1 MRIRIFKD
9 RNKYMSKT
17 LKRILFAVV
26 GLIIVWLVLKLTGV
40 IGKEKVIKV
49 STEKV
54 TKRTIVETV
63 NASGKVYPEV
73 EVKLSP
79 DISGEIVELNVAEG
93 DSVKK
98 GQVLARIYAD
108 IYATQRDQASA
119 VVNQQQAQVANASAS
134 IEAMRAQLDQAKKT
148 YEMQKQLF
156 DDKVIS
162 QSEFNTADAAYKSAH
177 ANFNAAKQNIR
188 GTQAGVQSA
197 RAALSKANKDISR
210 ATLVSPMDGVV
221 SLLNVKKGERVVG
234 SSMMA
239 GTEMMRIA
247 DLRKI
252 EVRVDVGENDIPKIH
267 LGDSAIV
274 EVDAYNNRKFK
285 GIVTQIASSN
295 NGAASLQTAA
305 AGTDVTNY
313 KVYISL
319 LPGSYKDLMDPAKP
333 KSFPFRPGMSAS
345 ADIQTKTHENRL
357 AVPINAV
364 TTRDK
369 NDSTG
374 LTNSSS
380 EKDKNAANTERTIA
394 EPDEL
399 EEVVFV
405 LQKDGTVKKIKV
417 RTDIQDINY
426 IEILAGL
433 NEGDEV
439 ITGPYDVVSKTLK
452 PGDKVKVVPKSA
464 LFDKKK

>member
-1 MRIRIFKD
+1 MGVI
-9 RNKYMSKT
+9 
-17 LKRILFAVV
+17 ILLV
-26 GLIIVWLVLKLTGV
+26 VLKTSGV
-40 IGKEKVIKV
+40 IGKDEGVKV

-79 DISGEIVELNVAEG
+79 DISGEIVELNVVEG

-119 VVNQQQAQVANASAS
+119 VVSQQQAQVANVSAS
-134 IEAMRAQLDQAKKT
+134 IEALKANLEQARKT
-148 YEMQKQLF
+148 YDMQKQLF

-162 QSEFNTADAAYKSAH
+162 QSEFNIADAAYKTAQ
-177 ANFNAAKQNIR
+177 ANYNAAKQNIR

-234 SSMMA
+234 SSLMS

-252 EVRVDVGENDIPKIH
+252 EVRVDVGENDIPKIS
-267 LGDSAIV
+267 LGDSAMV

-295 NGAASLQTAA
+295 NGAASLQTGNT
-305 AGTDVTNY
+305 GTDVTNY
-313 KVYISL
+313 KVYIRL
-319 LPGSYKDLMDPAKP
+319 LPESYKDLMDPSKP

-345 ADIQTKTHENRL
+345 ADIETTTHENRL

-364 TTRDK
+364 TTRDI
-369 NDSTG
+369 NDSTSEK
-374 LTNSSS
+374 SSS
-380 EKDKNAANTERTIA
+380 EKNKDVNPNEKTTDA
-394 EPDEL
+394 DEL

-405 LQKDGTVKKIKV
+405 LQPDGTVRKTRV

-426 IEILAGL
+426 IEILGGL
-433 NEGDEV
+433 KEGDEV

-452 PGDKVKVVPKSA
+452 NKDKVKVVPKSE

>member
-1 MRIRIFKD
+1 
-9 RNKYMSKT
+9 MSKK
-17 LKRILFAVV
+17 LKWIIFSLV
-26 GLIIVWLVLKLTGV
+26 GLIILLVILKKSGV
-40 IGKEKVIKV
+40 LGKDEGVKV
-49 STEKV
+49 SAEKV

-79 DISGEIVELNVAEG
+79 DISGEIVELNVVEG

-119 VVNQQQAQVANASAS
+119 VVNQQQAQVANVSAS
-134 IEAMRAQLDQAKKT
+134 IDAMRAQLEQAKKN
-148 YEMQKQLF
+148 YDMQKQLF
-156 DDKVIS
+156 DEKVIS
-162 QSEFNTADAAYKSAH
+162 QSEFNTADAAYKSAQ

-188 GTQAGVQSA
+188 GSQAGVQSA

-252 EVRVDVGENDIPKIH
+252 EVRVDVGENDIPKIN
-267 LGDSAIV
+267 LGDSATV
-274 EVDAYNNRKFK
+274 EVDAYNTRKFK
-285 GIVTQIASSN
+285 GVVTQIASSN
-295 NGAASLQTAA
+295 NGAASLQTGAT
-305 AGTDVTNY
+305 GTDVTNY
-313 KVYISL
+313 KVYILL
-319 LPGSYKDLMDPAKP
+319 LPESYQDLMDPSRP

-345 ADIQTKTHENRL
+345 ADIETTTHENRL

-364 TTRDK
+364 TTRDV
-369 NDSTG
+369 NDSTSAK
-374 LTNSSS
+374 NSAS
-380 EKDKNAANTERTIA
+380 EKDKDAANTERTST
-394 EPDEL
+394 EMDEL

-405 LQKDGTVKKIKV
+405 LQKDGTVKKAKV

-426 IEILAGL
+426 IEILGGL
-433 NEGDEV
+433 KEGEEV

-452 PGDKVKVVPKSA
+452 QGNKVKVVPKSE

>member
-1 MRIRIFKD
+1 
-9 RNKYMSKT
+9 MSKT
-17 LKRILFAVV
+17 LKWIIFSLV
-26 GLIIVWLVLKLTGV
+26 GLIILLVILKKGGMLGKDEGV
-40 IGKEKVIKV
+40 KV

-54 TKRTIVETV
+54 TKRNIVETV

-119 VVNQQQAQVANASAS
+119 VVNQQQAQVANVTAS
-134 IEAMRAQLDQAKKT
+134 IESMRAQLEQAKKT
-148 YEMQKQLF
+148 YDMQKQLF
-156 DDKVIS
+156 DEKVIS
-162 QSEFNTADAAYKSAH
+162 QSEFNTADAAYKSAQ
-177 ANFNAAKQNIR
+177 ANFNAAKQSIR
-188 GTQAGVQSA
+188 GSQAGVQSA

-210 ATLVSPMDGVV
+210 AALVSPMEGVV

-234 SSMMA
+234 SSLMA

-267 LGDSAIV
+267 LGDSATV

-295 NGAASLQTAA
+295 NGAASSQTVT
-305 AGTDVTNY
+305 GTDVTNY
-313 KVYISL
+313 KVYIRL
-319 LPGSYKDLMDPAKP
+319 LPESYRDLMDPSKP

-369 NDSTG
+369 NDST
-374 LTNSSS
+374 SSKGFAA
-380 EKDKNAANTERTIA
+380 EKNKDEVNANEKTSADA
-394 EPDEL
+394 DEL

-405 LQKDGTVKKIKV
+405 LQKDGTVKKAKV

-426 IEILAGL
+426 IEILGGL

-439 ITGPYDVVSKTLK
+439 VTGPYDVVSKTLK
-452 PGDKVKVVPKSA
+452 TGDKVKVVPKSE

>member
-1 MRIRIFKD
+1 M
-9 RNKYMSKT
+9 NKK
-17 LKRILFAVV
+17 LKWVIISLT
-26 GLIIVWLVLKLTGV
+26 GLIILLIILKMTGV
-40 IGKEKVIKV
+40 IGKEEGIKV

-54 TKRTIVETV
+54 IKRTIVETV

-79 DISGEIVELNVAEG
+79 DISGEIVELNVMEG

-119 VVNQQQAQVANASAS
+119 VVSQQQAQVANVTAS
-134 IEAMRAQLDQAKKT
+134 IAALKAQLEQAKKT
-148 YEMQKQLF
+148 YDMQKQLF
-156 DDKVIS
+156 DEKVIS
-162 QSEFNTADAAYKSAH
+162 QSEFNTADAAYKSAQ
-177 ANFNAAKQNIR
+177 ANYNAAQQNIR
-188 GTQAGVQSA
+188 GTQAGVQGA
-197 RAALSKANKDISR
+197 RAALVKANKDISR
-210 ATLVSPMDGVV
+210 ANLVAPMDGVV

-234 SSMMA
+234 SSLMA

-247 DLRKI
+247 DLRRI

-267 LGDSAIV
+267 LGDSASV

-295 NGAASLQTAA
+295 TGAAASLQNAA

-313 KVYISL
+313 KVYIRL
-319 LPGSYKDLMDPAKP
+319 LPESYQDLIDPTKP

-345 ADIQTKTHENRL
+345 ADIETTTHENRL

-369 NDSTG
+369 NDST
-374 LTNSSS
+374 SSS
-380 EKDKNAANTERTIA
+380 ASHRENSKDGNTERTEA
-394 EPDEL
+394 EVDDL

-405 LQKDGTVKKIKV
+405 LQKDGTVKKAKV

-426 IEILAGL
+426 IEVLAGL
-433 NEGDEV
+433 KEGDEV
-439 ITGPYDVVSKTLK
+439 ITGPYDVVSKSLK
-452 PGDKVKVVPKSA
+452 QGDKVKVVPKSE